1 MTPIYRTTTTSLGQ
15 IRYISKVRAFA
26 SSNCIL
32 LTFSI
37 SQWLPESTAPG
48 LRQAIESY
56 LKETQTL
63 ANQFVTL
70 VAEALDLPPATFNQF
85 FDRAPLSLLRI
96 AAYPPPN
103 DLKSLE
109 TQGVGP
115 HKDGNFLTYLL
126 QGTEHSSLEVQSRS
140 GKWISAPP
148 IPNTL
153 VVNIGRSLETLTQ
166 GVCVATTHRVNL
178 RPDQYLG
185 ADENASLGTRLSFPF
200 FQMLSLDVS
209 EDSMKLELPSHVLAM
224 RGAKAKS
231 DAETFFEKI
240 FSGLAGEAVL
250 INAITSYPEVSAR
263 WYPKLMEDAL
273 RQQHTGREL
282 DYARLRQEMIKD

>member
-1 MTPIYRTTTTSLGQ
+1 MIFLSVTPIYRTTTISLGQ

-32 LTFSI
+32 LTFSV

-56 LKETQTL
+56 LKETQAL

-70 VAEALDLPPATFNQF
+70 VAEALDLPPATFKQF

-126 QGTEHSSLEVQSRS
+126 QGTEHSSLEVQRRS
-140 GKWISAPP
+140 GK
-148 IPNTL
+148 
-153 VVNIGRSLETLTQ
+153 
-166 GVCVATTHRVNL
+166 
-178 RPDQYLG
+178 
-185 ADENASLGTRLSFPF
+185 
-200 FQMLSLDVS
+200 
-209 EDSMKLELPSHVLAM
+209 
-224 RGAKAKS
+224 
-231 DAETFFEKI
+231 
-240 FSGLAGEAVL
+240 
-250 INAITSYPEVSAR
+250 
-263 WYPKLMEDAL
+263 
-273 RQQHTGREL
+273 
-282 DYARLRQEMIKD
+282 

>member
-1 MTPIYRTTTTSLGQ
+1 M
-15 IRYISKVRAFA
+15 
-26 SSNCIL
+26 
-32 LTFSI
+32 
-37 SQWLPESTAPG
+37 
-48 LRQAIESY
+48 
-56 LKETQTL
+56 
-63 ANQFVTL
+63 
-70 VAEALDLPPATFNQF
+70 
-85 FDRAPLSLLRI
+85 
-96 AAYPPPN
+96 
-103 DLKSLE
+103 
-109 TQGVGP
+109 
-115 HKDGNFLTYLL
+115 
-126 QGTEHSSLEVQSRS
+126 
-140 GKWISAPP
+140 
-148 IPNTL
+148 
-153 VVNIGRSLETLTQ
+153 NIGRSLETLTQ

-178 RPDQYLG
+178 RPDQYLE